1 MTALSPVP
9 SSPQVTQATGASPV
23 PLVGL
28 DRQREV
34 LTVALATGRHVVL
47 EGPPGT
53 GKSTLL
59 HAIARESG
67 RRTVFVEGNAEL
79 TPARLVG
86 AFDPAQ
92 VLTDGYVP
100 AAFVDGPLLTAL
112 RGDGDSGLLY
122 LEEMNRIPEE
132 TLNVLITVL
141 TEGEITVP
149 RLGTVPAGPG
159 FRLIAA
165 MNPFDAVGTAR
176 VSQAIADRMCRVVL
190 GYQPEAA
197 ERRITGAVT
206 GRDPAAVALAVA
218 LTRRTR
224 EHRDVRTG
232 SSVRGAIDLA
242 HVVDGLAAMRGEDPT
257 GRDTARDAMHAALSG
272 RIRVADGVD
281 RTPEAVLDEILDDVW
296 PPDAE
301 SPPEPPAPGD
311 EENPPADGGEGPGK
325 AGSPAPADG
334 APDTSR
340 RGRPA
345 RGPRTLG
352 RDELASRHEGFAAVS
367 PELGELDDAAFDD
380 ALAADPEAAA
390 ALLADLAVATDA
402 QLRARARRLAG
413 RVFLR
418 LGRVGPARSRGTR
431 RLGPRPGGQGDLDLD
446 RTLDGWQPGPHARRP
461 GPADVVTRDWT
472 AHRRAVVL
480 AVDVSGSMQGDAV
493 ALAAVAAAGVV
504 LACTSGGT
512 AGGPQDPGV
521 LVFGSEVRTLATQG
535 VPRPADDLV
544 GELVAVRGHGV
555 TDVAAA
561 LRAASVQLAGAV
573 AEERTVVLLS
583 DCLHTS
589 GDDPLTALAGIDR
602 LHVLLPQPG
611 DPDPAALRAAGAL
624 AARGGGVHDTV
635 SRLAQVGPAL
645 TRILG

>member
-1 MTALSPVP
+1 MPVLSP
-9 SSPQVTQATGASPV
+9 SSPKPAPV

-53 GKSTLL
+53 GKSSLL

-67 RRTVFVEGNAEL
+67 QRTVFVEGNAEL

-86 AFDPAQ
+86 SFDPAQ

-112 RGDGDSGLLY
+112 RGGADGASGLLY

-149 RLGTVPAGPG
+149 RLGAVAAGPG

-190 GYQPEAA
+190 GYQPEDA
-197 ERRITGAVT
+197 ERRITGSVT

-242 HVVDGLAAMRGEDPT
+242 HVLAGLAELRGEEPAARPT
-257 GRDTARDAMHAALSG
+257 VRDAMQAALSG

-281 RTPEAVLDEILDDVW
+281 RTPESVLDEILDDVW
-296 PPDAE
+296 PPDAQAPPDPPDPE
-301 SPPEPPAPGD
+301 SGSDPGAPEGGDDPGKAGGPAPGD
-311 EENPPADGGEGPGK
+311 
-325 AGSPAPADG
+325 PAPDG
-334 APDTSR
+334 RQGGR
-340 RGRPA
+340 RGR
-345 RGPRTLG
+345 GTRTLG
-352 RDELASRHEGFAAVS
+352 RDELASRHEAFAAVS
-367 PELGELDDAAFDD
+367 PELGELDDGAFDE
-380 ALAADPEAAA
+380 ALSADPEAAA

-402 QLRARARRLAG
+402 PLREQARRLAG

-431 RLGPRPGGQGDLDLD
+431 RLGPRRGGHGDLDLD
-446 RTLDGWQPGPHARRP
+446 RTLDGWQPGPHTRRP
-461 GPADVVTRDWT
+461 GADDVVTRDWT

-504 LACTSGGT
+504 LACTTGGT
-512 AGGPQDPGV
+512 GSGPQDPGV
-521 LVFGSEVRTLATQG
+521 LVFGADVRTLATQG
-535 VPRPADDLV
+535 VPRPAEDVV

-555 TDVAAA
+555 TDLAAA
-561 LRAASVQLAGAV
+561 LRAASAQLAGAV

-583 DCLHTS
+583 DCLHTA

-611 DPDPAALRAAGAL
+611 EPDPAALRAAGAL
-624 AARGGGVHDTV
+624 AARGGGVHRAV
-635 SRLAQVGPAL
+635 SRLAEVGPAL
-645 TRILG
+645 TRILT